1 MKSKSKSELADMAGV
16 SVRTLRRWM
25 LQHDEQMARLGV
37 SKTSKVI
44 PPHAVRYIC
53 KEYGIDL

>member
-1 MKSKSKSELADMAGV
+1 MKCLLKSELADMAGV
-16 SVRTLRRWM
+16 SERTLQRWM
-25 LQHDEQMARLGV
+25 KRKALQLRELGV
-37 SKTSKVI
+37 DTHTKII